1 MLLLNLL
8 CAAEGQDDS
17 EIRGKP
23 TFGSD
28 AILTE
33 TEMEFQYLLRRTE
46 ENVKKS
52 GVFHG
57 GADPETLELTLS
69 LIHLVSFFS
78 ENWHV
83 QDQKLCHRLVNII
96 RNQQDYLPLLR
107 DFIFKHFHGE
117 CIYIYTFIYCCVSDG
132 HHRITLY
139 MYLQN

>member
-17 EIRGKP
+17 EIRVKP
-23 TFGSD
+23 AFERGDT
-28 AILTE
+28 ILSE
-33 TEMEFQYLLRRTE
+33 TEMEFQCLLRRTE

-52 GVFHG
+52 DVFHG
-57 GADPETLELTLS
+57 SADPESLELTLS

-78 ENWHV
+78 ENWHI
-83 QDQKLCHRLVNII
+83 QDQKLCLRLVNII

-117 CIYIYTFIYCCVSDG
+117 YMYIYTFIYWW
-132 HHRITLY
+132 TP
-139 MYLQN
+139 